1 MANIDILK
9 KASLLAG
16 LTDGQLKSL
25 DSCGETRKL
34 AQDEVVF
41 EEGALGDEVFVL
53 LDGRVQITMEMSRKT
68 EQAPVHT
75 VLPGSVFGEFALAT
89 SAKRSATAVGLKD
102 SSVFVIS
109 RDAFE
114 QLAAKDPALGYRVM
128 QNLSEIL
135 VGRIIKTTRELRA
148 SLMF

>member
-1 MANIDILK
+1 MANIDILS
-9 KASLLAG
+9 KAALLAG
-16 LTDGQLKSL
+16 LSRAQLESL
-25 DSCGETRKL
+25 EACGETRGL

-41 EEGALGDEVFVL
+41 EEGALGDEIFLL
-53 LDGRVQITMEMSRKT
+53 LDGRVQITVEMSRKT

-75 VLPGSVFGEFALAT
+75 VLPGSIFGEFALAA
-89 SAKRSATAVGLKD
+89 SAKRSATAIGLKD
-102 SSVFVIS
+102 CSFFVFT
-109 RDAFE
+109 RDAFHE
-114 QLAAKDPALGYRVM
+114 LAAKDPALGYRVM

>member
-9 KASLLAG
+9 KANLFAG
-16 LTDGQLKSL
+16 LSGKQIDALESI
-25 DSCGETRKL
+25 GETRKH
-34 AQDEVVF
+34 AQDKVVF
-41 EEGALGDEVFVL
+41 EEGTPGDEIFVL
-53 LDGRVQITMEMSRKT
+53 LEGRVQITVEMARKT

-75 VLPGSVFGEFALAT
+75 VLPGSVFGEFALAA
-89 SAKRSATAVGLKD
+89 SDKRSATAVGLKD
-102 SSVFVIS
+102 CSFFVFT
-109 RDAFE
+109 RDAFHA
-114 QLAAKDPALGYRVM
+114 LAKKDPALGYCVM

>member
-1 MANIDILK
+1 MANIEILK

-16 LTDGQLKSL
+16 LTDAQLKSL
-25 DSCGETRKL
+25 ESAGETRKL
-34 AQDEVVF
+34 DQDEVVF
-41 EEGALGDEVFVL
+41 DEGVSGDEIFVL
-53 LDGRVQITMEMSRKT
+53 LAGRVQITMEMSRKT

-75 VLPGSVFGEFALAT
+75 VLPGSVFGEFALAE

-102 SSVFVIS
+102 SSVFVFTRGS
-109 RDAFE
+109 FQ

>member
-9 KASLLAG
+9 KASLLVG
-16 LTDGQLKSL
+16 FTDTQLKSL
-25 DSCGETRKL
+25 ESCGETRDL

-41 EEGALGDEVFVL
+41 EEGAPGDEIFVL

-75 VLPGSVFGEFALAT
+75 VLPGSVFGEFALAE
-89 SAKRSATAVGLKD
+89 SAKRSATAVTLQD
-102 SSVFVIS
+102 CTFFVIT
-109 RDAFE
+109 RDAFR
-114 QLAAKDPALGYRVM
+114 QLATKDPALGYLVM